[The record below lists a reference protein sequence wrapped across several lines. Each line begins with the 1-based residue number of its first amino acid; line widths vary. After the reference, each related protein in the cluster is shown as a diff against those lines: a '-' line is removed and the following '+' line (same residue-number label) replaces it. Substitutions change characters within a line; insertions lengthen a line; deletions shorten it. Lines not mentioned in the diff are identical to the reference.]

1 MYVCVLYICPEPPLK
16 LPHGALTN
24 IIKCTIEMLM
34 EMVYVHT
41 MIIQMEDN
49 VGNYTWQE
57 MEGEGKMAV
66 KSI

>member
-24 IIKCTIEMLM
+24 IKCTIEMLM
-34 EMVYVHT
+34 EMVYVRT
-41 MIIQMEDN
+41 MVTQMEDN
-49 VGNYTWQE
+49 VENYTWQE